1 MNELKKN
8 CKYPN
13 IVKVLRIK
21 ECAEC
26 LYLTFCLKDKEQ
38 MERYEQSKEKW
49 KCNYW
54 LVMDSCRSCL
64 FETLCRLEKQRWDDT
79 HDVDQIS

>member
-1 MNELKKN
+1 MEELRET

-38 MERYEQSKEKW
+38 MERYEQSKEK
-49 KCNYW
+49 
-54 LVMDSCRSCL
+54 
-64 FETLCRLEKQRWDDT
+64 
-79 HDVDQIS
+79 